1 MKGLKSSATLNDRF
15 VKKLEK
21 FVGEDN
27 DDQVLDD
34 RLAPKLKKKKKSKQQ
49 KVILKIFFES
59 IKTRQWFQNLVIIW
73 PDLWKKVQF

>member
-15 VKKLEK
+15 VKKLAK

-49 KVILKIFFES
+49 KVILEIFFES
-59 IKTRQWFQNLVIIW
+59 IKTRQWFQNLVVI
-73 PDLWKKVQF
+73 

>member
-15 VKKLEK
+15 VKKLAK

-49 KVILKIFFES
+49 KVILKVFFES
-59 IKTRQWFQNLVIIW
+59 IKTRQWFQNLVVI
-73 PDLWKKVQF
+73 

>member
-15 VKKLEK
+15 VKKLAK

-27 DDQVLDD
+27 DDQVLDE

-49 KVILKIFFES
+49 KVILHFQRKI
-59 IKTRQWFQNLVIIW
+59 VI
-73 PDLWKKVQF
+73 DF

>member
-15 VKKLEK
+15 VKKLAK

-59 IKTRQWFQNLVIIW
+59 IKTRQWFQNLVVI
-73 PDLWKKVQF
+73 

>member
-15 VKKLEK
+15 VKKLAK

-49 KVILKIFFES
+49 KVILEIFFES
-59 IKTRQWFQNLVIIW
+59 IKTRQWFQNLAVI
-73 PDLWKKVQF
+73 

>member
-15 VKKLEK
+15 VKKLAK

-49 KVILKIFFES
+49 KVILEIFFES
-59 IKTRQWFQNLVIIW
+59 IKTRQ
-73 PDLWKKVQF
+73 